1 MTAPSLP
8 KEPRTRAFASL
19 CAAAFLAF
27 SSCSNDNGIPPDA
40 PPGTTVSP
48 ELLDVQYGRL
58 VDVYGLV
65 DGPDGTTFE
74 LFAAD
79 VVIGSD
85 ISDQRTG
92 TSNVSDAEI
101 TYDFISTDPATLQPR
116 LLITRRIGTQAF
128 ATAFDALD
136 DELRSVSPMRYGE
149 GSEQLP
155 FSVVPRNAALR
166 LTWSADLEIDDRFFV
181 TRTEEGFVTSLVN
194 TEAVQL
200 LRIVGDPEQEGA
212 FVPLPI
218 RIIPRAREIV
228 IDPVLL
234 GNEGV
239 QYQTSNNASGM
250 PASPDPFGANI
261 RIAVALDGPLAIP
274 GLRESDVVGIT
285 GNNNSG
291 RQAIVR
297 DFRSGNDGDVS
308 SELANGFVRDTL
320 PLRMVGSIPF
330 YLERVDSISASIQE
344 ITIFK
349 NGITHEID
357 RGDVFSFLANS
368 ASVPL
373 EDGEVLVDPA
383 DDLGDPEE
391 QHVRVRI
398 RRVPGLAEIDPR
410 NLPGYPQLLQDR
422 EPWLVQNAPRA
433 LLACEF
439 TAGDENGRDDPVNF
453 LTFTPQPL
461 SIGGFTPAANQFVS
475 PFAGAVVRFNKPV
488 DLDSVKWADT
498 FFFAMRDLT
507 SAEARQQFIESRPN
521 NLGGTGMDPATFN
534 EAKYRTP
541 FLITSRIVDVDGSQ
555 TTLQLQP
562 TAGFYL
568 DETMRNAADPE
579 QYRYFLHVISDSQ
592 DGGVQDLAGNRLDLQ
607 GTTAQRSNQVV
618 MDFTVDTRKVNGNPV
633 FEDNLAI
640 SIVRRFRDRDED
652 ERPSMFLGS
661 EVRAPGGPQD
671 VATQTLEDLFGA
683 FLYLDG
689 RLQGRP
695 TTRTRTVADSFNQA
709 PAIRSPGGPPNAL
722 PPIDPLAWCPQTVF
736 DPGPFAELTDN
747 QQAANTAT
755 QPFGQPIQTP
765 LNPTGCR
772 MQTCWREVDLSL
784 SRDNPFDFNL
794 DIEQMYWA
802 PFDGDPLFFDEFDR
816 TSLRLGHSEYRP
828 SPCVGDFSSLPSL
841 HESGLRGTYQLNW
854 LRNQVPQG
862 SGQAVESFAPITTAY
877 ADKNMRINPSALVF
891 AANGGS
897 QFLSLPEFEEP
908 YFVWR
913 DETVLEQGGD
923 SDSGSD
929 VTTNPSNAI
938 GQTYAPY
945 ILTPFRMGQAMGVV
959 DGANGPTLVRS
970 FWNDARNWQL
980 ANNNVRDRFT
990 GGLCGSIS
998 MPLLADFQIFYDS
1011 TELPVGQ
1018 PFFATGINGWQVSIT
1033 LQSDPRPRFRVF
1045 SAGRSSAAPQGE
1057 LAMGP
1062 NSPGWEVASGGWAF
1076 QPNGAPWTVTPPPP
1090 PSQPAGPDIKGD
1102 NTFYWIMMDV
1112 LRRRTVVTNG
1122 FIDLNNPHR
1131 VPEDFDDPRLGP
1143 FFLQGGNVNTPADT
1157 VPEFAWSFDPPLSR
1171 LPAGTSVVPQFRAAG
1186 EVDATPWYWQRWID
1200 TPNRLWP
1207 TPNNANP
1214 SITTAQRA
1222 QLRPDA
1228 NNFPLDPY
1236 KAGDAHLRKWDTR
1249 PEPSS
1254 GASRD
1259 WWTYLYNRNVTGYVE
1274 DANELMDPAYLQAVV
1289 NSTEPFVPQD
1299 VRYLNWRFLIRNNSE
1314 AEIPV
1319 DPSIETFALS
1329 YRFERR

>member
-1 MTAPSLP
+1 MG
-8 KEPRTRAFASL
+8 PRSRVRASL
-19 CAAAFLAF
+19 CVAAALAF
-27 SSCSNDNGIPPDA
+27 SSCSNNSNVPPDA

-65 DGPDGTTFE
+65 QGPEGTTFD
-74 LFAAD
+74 LYRSD
-79 VVIGSD
+79 VVIGSN
-85 ISDQRTG
+85 INDQRTG
-92 TSNVSDAEI
+92 TTNVSDSEI
-101 TYDFISTDPATLQPR
+101 TYDFISTDPASLQPR
-116 LLITRRIGTQAF
+116 LLITRIIGSEAF
-128 ATAFDALD
+128 ETAFDALD

-149 GSEQLP
+149 GSQQLP

-166 LTWSADLEIDDRFFV
+166 LTWSADLEIDDAFFV
-181 TRTEEGFVTSLVN
+181 TRSQNGEVTALVN

-200 LRIVGDPEQEGA
+200 LRIVGDPEQAGG
-212 FVPLPI
+212 FVPLPV
-218 RIIPRAREIV
+218 RVIPRAREIV
-228 IDPVLL
+228 LDPVLL

-239 QYQTSNNASGM
+239 QYQATNNAAGL
-250 PASPDPFGANI
+250 PASPDQFGANI
-261 RIAVALDGPLAIP
+261 RVAVALDGPLAIP

-285 GNNNSG
+285 GSNNSG
-291 RQAIVR
+291 QQSIVR
-297 DFRSGNDGDVS
+297 DFRSGNDDDTSAELS
-308 SELANGFVRDTL
+308 SGFVRDTL
-320 PLRMVGSIPF
+320 PLRLVGSIPL
-330 YLERVDSISASIQE
+330 YLERVDDISPSVQE
-344 ITIFK
+344 ITIYK

-368 ASVPL
+368 SALPL
-373 EDGEVLVDPA
+373 PDGEVLIDPS
-383 DDLGDPEE
+383 DDLDDPGV

-398 RRVPGLAEIDPR
+398 RRVAGLAAIDPR
-410 NLPGYPQLLQDR
+410 NLPGYPSLLADR

-433 LLACEF
+433 ILACEF
-439 TAGDENGRDDPVNF
+439 TAGDEDGRDDPANF

-461 SIGGFTPAANQFVS
+461 TIGGFTPAANQFVS
-475 PFAGAVVRFNKPV
+475 PFASAVVRFNKPV

-507 SAEARQQFIESRPN
+507 SEEARQAFIESRPN
-521 NLGGTGMDPATFN
+521 NLGGVGMDPSTFN

-541 FLITSRIVDVDGSQ
+541 FLITSRIVDEDGSQ
-555 TTLQLQP
+555 TTLRLQP

-568 DETMRNAADPE
+568 DERMRSAPQTDD
-579 QYRYFLHVISDSQ
+579 YRYFLHVISDSQ
-592 DGGVQDLAGNRLDLQ
+592 DGGVSDLAGNRLDLQ
-607 GTTAQRSNQVV
+607 GTTAQRSNAVV
-618 MDFTVDTRKVNGNPV
+618 MDFTLDTRKVNGQPV
-633 FEDNLAI
+633 HEDNLAI

-652 ERPSMFLGS
+652 ERPSMFLAD
-661 EVRAPGGPQD
+661 EVRAPGGPQA
-671 VATQTLEDLFGA
+671 VATQTLDDLFGA

-709 PAIRSPGGPPNAL
+709 PAIRSPGGPENNL
-722 PPIDPLAWCPQTVF
+722 PPIDPLSWCPQTVF

-772 MQTCWREVDLSL
+772 LQTCWREVDLSL
-784 SRDNPFDFNL
+784 SRDNAFDFNL

-802 PFDGDPLFFDEFDR
+802 PFDGNPLFFDEFDR

-854 LRNQVPQG
+854 LRNQLPQG
-862 SGQAVESFAPITTAY
+862 SGQSVESFAPITTAY

-891 AANGGS
+891 AENGGT

-929 VTTNPSNAI
+929 LTTTPSGAI

-959 DGANGPTLVRS
+959 DGNEGPVLVRS
-970 FWNDARNWQL
+970 YWNDARNFQL
-980 ANNNVRDRFT
+980 SNGNVRDRYT

-1011 TELPVGQ
+1011 SELPAGQ

-1045 SAGRSSAAPQGE
+1045 SAGRSAAAPQGE

-1062 NSPGWEVASGGWAF
+1062 NDPGWNVASGGWAF
-1076 QPNGAPWTVTPPPP
+1076 QPNGGPWTVTPPPP
-1090 PSQPAGPDIKGD
+1090 PPQPAGPDIKGD

-1122 FIDLNNPHR
+1122 FVDLNNPHR
-1131 VPEDFDDPRLGP
+1131 VPEGFADARLGP
-1143 FFLQGGNVNTPADT
+1143 YFLQGGNSQVPIGTTPQ
-1157 VPEFAWSFDPPLSR
+1157 FAWSFDPPLSR
-1171 LPAGTSVVPQFRAAG
+1171 LPAGTSIVPQFRGAG
-1186 EVDATPWYWQRWID
+1186 IVDAAPWYWDRWIN

-1207 TPNNANP
+1207 TPYAANP
-1214 SITTAQRA
+1214 SITTAQRD
-1222 QLRPDA
+1222 QLRP
-1228 NNFPLDPY
+1228 NPSNFPLDPF

-1249 PEPSS
+1249 PQPGS

-1259 WWTYLYNRNVTGYVE
+1259 WWTYLYNRTVTDYVE
-1274 DANELMDPAYLQAVV
+1274 DANDLMDPEFAAGYAGPNEAFL
-1289 NSTEPFVPQD
+1289 PRD
-1299 VRYLNWRFLIRNNSE
+1299 IRYLNWRFLMRNNSDTQTP
-1314 AEIPV
+1314 I

-1329 YRFERR
+1329 YRFEQQ